1 MGLGEILGV
10 YRVRRCVDDL
20 DIGVHRD
27 FFVQTNLLSYEH
39 Q

>member
-20 DIGVHRD
+20 DIGLYHYMA
-27 FFVQTNLLSYEH
+27 N
-39 Q
+39 